1 MAKKGS
7 LGNPSFDYPDIR
19 RLVKSFVK
27 RQLNAGCKPHDIK
40 EGLDKAVFDGYHNA
54 IVECYEALSDAV
66 KLK

>member
-19 RLVKSFVK
+19 RLIKSFVK
-27 RQLNAGCKPHDIK
+27 QQLNAGCKPRDIK
-40 EGLDKAVFDGYHNA
+40 ERLDHAVFEGYHNA
-54 IVECYEALSDAV
+54 IVESYEALSNAV

>member
-19 RLVKSFVK
+19 RLIKSFVK
-27 RQLNAGCKPHDIK
+27 QQLNTGRKPRDIK
-40 EGLDKAVFDGYHNA
+40 EGLDKAVFDGYHHA
-54 IVECYEALSDAV
+54 IVESYEALSDAV